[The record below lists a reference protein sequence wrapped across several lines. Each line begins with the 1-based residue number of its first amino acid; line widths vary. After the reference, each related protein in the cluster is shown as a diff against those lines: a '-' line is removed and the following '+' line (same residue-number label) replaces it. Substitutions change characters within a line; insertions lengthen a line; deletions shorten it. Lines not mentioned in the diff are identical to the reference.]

1 MLYHKLHWV
10 ATGEGAEFLLGAA
23 PPPFEPPLVQLLEL
37 LTSVHNM
44 TVHD

>member
-1 MLYHKLHWV
+1 MLYHKLHWRD
-10 ATGEGAEFLLGAA
+10 AGGGQNFYWGAA